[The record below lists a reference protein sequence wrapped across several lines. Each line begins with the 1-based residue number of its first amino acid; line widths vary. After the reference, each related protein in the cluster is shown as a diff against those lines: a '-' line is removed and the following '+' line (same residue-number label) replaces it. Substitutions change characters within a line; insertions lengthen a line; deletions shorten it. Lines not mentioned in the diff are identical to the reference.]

1 MFDRASYSATGN
13 ICFQQ
18 YLSWNSL
25 HISYMTI
32 KILLVDLNK
41 LWTKYTPL
49 KHNIVKASD
58 NYNKKVLID
67 YKLLSQQDRK
77 R

>member
-1 MFDRASYSATGN
+1 MFQTIFVTEDMELPIY
-13 ICFQQ
+13 
-18 YLSWNSL
+18 
-25 HISYMTI
+25 ISYMTI

-58 NYNKKVLID
+58 NYNKQVLID
-67 YKLLSQQDRK
+67 YKL
-77 R
+77 

>member
-1 MFDRASYSATGN
+1 MFQTIFVTEDMELPIY
-13 ICFQQ
+13 
-18 YLSWNSL
+18 
-25 HISYMTI
+25 ISYMAI

-58 NYNKKVLID
+58 NYNKQVLID
-67 YKLLSQQDRK
+67 YKL
-77 R
+77 